1 MEELAILQYEC
12 FPPAIRKTFMG
23 CSTPLQADEI
33 TRIAKHYAE
42 GMRDDPN
49 DIWMGVKDA
58 QSGRFIAGAN
68 WKLHV
73 NGEGGKRSAEDA
85 PAWLEGEEL
94 ENSKKII
101 AQFAST
107 RQRIMPGAFIHDKYR
122 RRGAGGLMLRWGC
135 DVADLL
141 FIPGYIEASI
151 EGNFLYKTYGF
162 VDHEVIE
169 SDLGEEGMAMTRAAN
184 SKPLSGGKAAPP
196 S

>member
-33 TRIAKHYAE
+33 TRIANHYAE

-58 QSGRFIAGAN
+58 QTGRFIAGAN

-107 RQRIMPGAFIHDKYR
+107 RQRIMPGAFIR
-122 RRGAGGLMLRWGC
+122 
-135 DVADLL
+135 
-141 FIPGYIEASI
+141 YIEASI

-169 SDLGEEGMAMTRAAN
+169 SGLGEEGMAMTRAAN

>member
-58 QSGRFIAGAN
+58 QTGRFIAGAN

-107 RQRIMPGAFIHDKYR
+107 RQRIMPGAFIR
-122 RRGAGGLMLRWGC
+122 LMLRWGC